1 MSARVRDLFEMIKFS
16 HTVFALPFALFGAA
30 LAAKLPE
37 GGLRGR
43 ARDWIGILLAMA
55 TARAAAMAFNRI
67 VDRAIDA
74 ENPRTAT
81 RQLPTGR
88 VSLATAS
95 IFTTVASIG
104 FLASTLLFLPNRLP
118 LYLAAPVLAWLF
130 MYSYTKR
137 FTSLAHFWLGA
148 SLMAA
153 PIAAWIA
160 LRGDIAAP
168 PVLLGLAVFCWV
180 SGFDIIY
187 ACQDVD
193 FDRSKGLRSVPARIG
208 VSRALR
214 LAAGCHA
221 AMIALLIA
229 LGRTYPLGA
238 IYLAGVA
245 AIAIL
250 LVHEHAIVAPDDLS
264 RVNYAFFHVN
274 AAISVG
280 LLVVGI
286 ADLAWPI
293 KI

>member
-1 MSARVRDLFEMIKFS
+1 
-16 HTVFALPFALFGAA
+16 
-30 LAAKLPE
+30 
-37 GGLRGR
+37 
-43 ARDWIGILLAMA
+43 
-55 TARAAAMAFNRI
+55 
-67 VDRAIDA
+67 
-74 ENPRTAT
+74 
-81 RQLPTGR
+81 
-88 VSLATAS
+88 
-95 IFTTVASIG
+95 
-104 FLASTLLFLPNRLP
+104 
-118 LYLAAPVLAWLF
+118 
-130 MYSYTKR
+130 
-137 FTSLAHFWLGA
+137 
-148 SLMAA
+148 MAA

-168 PVLLGLAVFCWV
+168 PVLLGLAVFFWV

-208 VSRALR
+208 VGRALR

-221 AMIALLIA
+221 AMIAVLIA
-229 LGRTYPLGA
+229 LGRIYPLGL
-238 IYLAGVA
+238 IYLCGVA

-264 RVNYAFFHVN
+264 KVNVAFFHVN